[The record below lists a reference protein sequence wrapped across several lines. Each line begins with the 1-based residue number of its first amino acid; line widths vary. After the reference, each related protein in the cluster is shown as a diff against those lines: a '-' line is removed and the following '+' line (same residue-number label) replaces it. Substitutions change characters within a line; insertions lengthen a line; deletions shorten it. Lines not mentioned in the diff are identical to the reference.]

1 MLNRP
6 RWPPRFGTL
15 TAPEMPPAVGHLKH
29 GATMTS
35 VNDSRA
41 PAGWYHDP
49 LGLPQVRWWNGLSW
63 TNEIEECRPE
73 VQISAAYRVELVG
86 SP

>member
-1 MLNRP
+1 MS
-6 RWPPRFGTL
+6 
-15 TAPEMPPAVGHLKH
+15 
-29 GATMTS
+29 S

-49 LGLPQVRWWNGLSW
+49 LGLPQVRWWDGRSW
-63 TNEIEECRPE
+63 TNEIEESRPE